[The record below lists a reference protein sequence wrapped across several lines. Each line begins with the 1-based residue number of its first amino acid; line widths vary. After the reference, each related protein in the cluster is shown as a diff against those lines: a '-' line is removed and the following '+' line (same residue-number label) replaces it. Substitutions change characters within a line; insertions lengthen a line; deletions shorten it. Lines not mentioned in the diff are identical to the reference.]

1 MQRRSSGLRWG
12 RRFLPGDWRGADP
25 PSANLERFALSRI
38 FPGGADYAGTPEV
51 RAPTAQ
57 ARHPASAPGFDL
69 RHFDTAWKGGGR
81 TVERPL
87 NKDGKQPEP
96 KCAIANSAHS
106 LQIKIG
112 FPHFRNLSKTLYKLG
127 KLRSDAGG
135 GTRTGLAIFTTPEL
149 PVRHQRRAT
158 HNYRTPIESGILAC
172 LSSIQLNSEKTSND
186 PSTIRQNSFHWHFH
200 WHWKTTVGGSQNGFS
215 V

>member
-1 MQRRSSGLRWG
+1 MSEKYSAGLLAEVGPPLPARRLAW
-12 RRFLPGDWRGADP
+12 RRP
-25 PSANLERFALSRI
+25 PSVNLERFALSRI

-69 RHFDTAWKGGGR
+69 RHFDTAWKGGGGR

-127 KLRSDAGG
+127 KLRSGAGG
-135 GTRTGLAIFTTPEL
+135 GTRTHTTFYGPRIL
-149 PVRHQRRAT
+149 SPVRLPFRHTGNLMFAV
-158 HNYRTPIESGILAC
+158 
-172 LSSIQLNSEKTSND
+172 LSVSLNDGSVDVVLLLQHANQFNFKQLD
-186 PSTIRQNSFHWHFH
+186 QPR
-200 WHWKTTVGGSQNGFS
+200 
-215 V
+215 